1 MSRLK
6 EVSQHIERWI
16 SSYNSSEVIAENIQD
31 INKTLAMLYDL
42 EVESAKTNQKL
53 LKMMEHMTGMQVKI

>member
-6 EVSQHIERWI
+6 EVSQHVERWI
-16 SSYNSSEVIAENIQD
+16 SSYNSSDIAENIQD

>member
-6 EVSQHIERWI
+6 EVSQHVEKWI

-53 LKMMEHMTGMQVKI
+53 LKMMEHMTGMQVNI

>member
-6 EVSQHIERWI
+6 EVSQHVERWT
-16 SSYNSSEVIAENIQD
+16 SSYNNSEVIAENIQD

-42 EVESAKTNQKL
+42 EVESAITNQKL

>member
-6 EVSQHIERWI
+6 EISQHAERWI

-53 LKMMEHMTGMQVKI
+53 LKMMEHMTGMQVRI

>member
-6 EVSQHIERWI
+6 EVSQHAERWI

-42 EVESAKTNQKL
+42 EVESAKTNQQL
-53 LKMMEHMTGMQVKI
+53 LKMMEHITGMQVRI

>member
-42 EVESAKTNQKL
+42 EAESAKTNQKL
-53 LKMMEHMTGMQVKI
+53 LKMMEHMTGMQVRI